1 MSVEV
6 KRHYETGTDAT
17 LNWTALH
24 SFFAEDF
31 VVVGAWSDGLFYLS
45 SVIDHLI
52 TITPLLT
59 MTSPGLIDGRLK
71 DMIIDFIVTDIIE
84 WKIG

>member
-1 MSVEV
+1 MSMEV
-6 KRHYETGTDAT
+6 KRRNETGTDAI

-52 TITPLLT
+52 AITLFVT
-59 MTSPGLIDGRLK
+59 MKTSPGLIDGRLK
-71 DMIIDFIVTDIIE
+71 DMIFNGIVIRN
-84 WKIG
+84 